1 MVDLRCGWRP
11 ATLPAGHALH
21 RWLTDGSS
29 LTARLQARCD
39 RFEVRVL
46 AQGLARPHR
55 DEAGLLGARAGRL
68 VMLREVLL
76 CADGV
81 PVVYARSVLAR
92 DSLRSAWR
100 MFSGIGSRPLGAA
113 LFADPRVARG
123 PLVARRLDARDRR
136 HARAIAAAGVPTA
149 ACLWARR
156 SCFVRDG
163 APLVVCEVF
172 LPGIEALQR

>member
-1 MVDLRCGWRP
+1 MVEWRGGWRRDP
-11 ATLPAGHALH
+11 LPAGHPLS
-21 RWLTDGSS
+21 RWLTDGGS

-55 DEAGLLGARAGRL
+55 DEAGLLGVRAGRL

-92 DSLRSAWR
+92 DSLRGAWR

-113 LFADPRVARG
+113 LFADPCVTRG
-123 PLVARRLDARDRR
+123 ALVARRLDGRDPR
-136 HARAIAAAGVPTA
+136 HDRALAAAGLRTPTR
-149 ACLWARR
+149 LWARR
-156 SCFVRDG
+156 SCFIRDG

-172 LPGIEALQR
+172 LPGIEALPR